1 MTQSKFLRNSIHGM
15 LAGLGSTLGA
25 FFGGVVVAR
34 VLGTEGAGTV
44 AFAMWLVTTISSCGD
59 LGLPAVLARFL
70 PELVARGEKTEAFAL
85 GSFLFLRM
93 LLITAVILASFVA
106 LVLLAEMTGAA
117 EHLIGNTVRSNWAS
131 IASLLATQLLYN
143 YGTGYLKGFQRFAT
157 LARLNIIS
165 ALAQFLTILI
175 GSITFGVRG
184 VLFGYLVGNVI
195 LLTVLRTVLR
205 QRGPIPK
212 DIPKEL
218 KRRVWRYALRVW
230 GATIVS
236 AITWSRV
243 EIFFL
248 ERSWGNTEVGLFSAS
263 LAVATLAT
271 QGPMLMTSGFLPYFA
286 ERYGVGDIPGLRRAY
301 RAATR
306 VLAFLLL
313 PACLGTA
320 AIAPKLI
327 PLLFGRAFVPAVP
340 SAMIVSSVAGLAAIG
355 GIAALLLNT
364 MERTGIILLFSLVG
378 AALSIAAGLT
388 IIPAFGIDGAAA
400 SRTIVQ
406 LIMLASGFWYVARRL
421 GCPLP
426 LGDVGRI
433 FLAALSCALV
443 ARLTLETVA
452 GLWSMPAAIVSGA
465 MSYFVVLHFIGG
477 LPKEDIALLERWALG
492 LPKWSQ
498 HVVNKCIWLIAA

>member
-1 MTQSKFLRNSIHGM
+1 MAQSKFLRNSIHGM

-34 VLGTEGAGTV
+34 VLGAEGAGTV
-44 AFAMWLVTTISSCGD
+44 AFAMWLATTISICGD

-70 PELVARGEKTEAFAL
+70 PELVARDEKTEALGL

-106 LVLLAEMTGAA
+106 LVLLAEMTGAT

-195 LLTVLRTVLR
+195 LLTVLRTVLS
-205 QRGPIPK
+205 QRGP
-212 DIPKEL
+212 IPKEL

-236 AITWSRV
+236 TITWSRM

-286 ERYGVGDIPGLRRAY
+286 ERYGVGDIAGLRRAY

-340 SAMIVSSVAGLAAIG
+340 SAMIVTSVAGLGAIG
-355 GIAALLLNT
+355 SIAALLVNT
-364 MERTGIILLFSLVG
+364 MERTGIILLQSLVG
-378 AALSIAAGLT
+378 AALSVAAGLT
-388 IIPAFGIDGAAA
+388 IIPAFGIDGAAG
-400 SRTIVQ
+400 SRAIVQ

-426 LGDVGRI
+426 FADVGRI

-452 GLWSMPAAIVSGA
+452 GPWSMPAAISAGA
-465 MSYFVVLHFIGG
+465 ISYFVVLHLFGG

-492 LPKWSQ
+492 LPKWTQ